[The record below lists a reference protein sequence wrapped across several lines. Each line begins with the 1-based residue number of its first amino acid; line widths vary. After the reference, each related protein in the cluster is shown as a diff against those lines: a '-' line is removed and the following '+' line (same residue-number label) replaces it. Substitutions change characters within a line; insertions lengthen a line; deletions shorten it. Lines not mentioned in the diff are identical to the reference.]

1 MLAAAVQFQPILG
14 EKEANLR
21 RAAELVLQAAKAGA
35 KLIVLPEL
43 CTTGMSFMNRA
54 EAEPFAEVIQEGQSR
69 SMEVFGTLAQKFGL
83 CVVWGLIE
91 KDPGSDKLYNS
102 QVLITPTG
110 KFISYRKINKWANDY
125 LWASPGEAN
134 PPILE
139 VDGKKIGLL
148 ICRDVRDKFDKDW
161 SDFYEPGDADIVC
174 LSANWGDGGFPAVSW
189 MEFAKD
195 NKMTLIVAN
204 RYGQEQNN
212 NFGEGGVC
220 VVYPDQRVV
229 CDGLRWNADCIV
241 MADV

>member
-1 MLAAAVQFQPILG
+1 MLAAAIQFQPILG
-14 EKEANLR
+14 EKETNLR

-35 KLIVLPEL
+35 KLVVLPEL
-43 CTTGMSFMNRA
+43 CTTGMSFMSHA
-54 EAEPFAEVIQEGQSR
+54 EAEPFAEVLQEGHSR
-69 SMEVFGTLAQKFGL
+69 SMEVFGTLAQKFGC
-83 CVVWGLIE
+83 CVAWGLIE
-91 KDPGSDKLYNS
+91 KDPGSGKLYNS
-102 QVLITPTG
+102 QALITSTG

-139 VDGKKIGLL
+139 VEGKKIGLL

-161 SDFYEPGDADIVC
+161 SDFYEPGDADVVC

-189 MEFAKD
+189 MEFSRD
-195 NKMTLIVAN
+195 NKMTLVVAN

-220 VVYPDQRVV
+220 VIYPDQRVV
-229 CDGLRWNADCIV
+229 CEGLRWNADCIV
-241 MADV
+241 YGEV